1 MDILALLLYIILAI
15 VLITLVIVIG
25 WLYYDYVEL
34 KDNLNSNFSY
44 VRRKFND
51 HDEKDEDLEEDIG
64 TNNANIVTID
74 STINGPPDGGI
85 KEEINDIKAI
95 LGEPESEDGKD
106 ATGYFKVKELVG
118 DFRDAGSPDA
128 TELASVGLADG
139 LLATNNFKKTFHK
152 NLNNYFEFGTQN
164 TGVAE
169 ITTPAAIPDIGN
181 MWHYD
186 ISVNDD
192 PNDDRLKL
200 IQDTTI
206 AANMTINTDTDSSPN
221 KHLKI
226 CNNKDDSDKVCY
238 KLYVDDNGDLNIQS
252 GLGGNATRKL
262 IMGESTV
269 PLPAGADTSSIRKSL
284 RDQPHTH
291 KYDKYDV
298 NGDIVSTTS
307 TLTDTA
313 AAIYT

>member
-15 VLITLVIVIG
+15 ILITLVIVIG

-64 TNNANIVTID
+64 INNDNIVTID
-74 STINGPPDGGI
+74 NTINGPPDGGI
-85 KEEINDIKAI
+85 KDEIEEIKNT
-95 LGEPESEDGKD
+95 LGNPASEDGD
-106 ATGYFKVKELVG
+106 PATGYFKVKELVG
-118 DFRDAGSPDA
+118 VYGPSQDGSDA
-128 TELASVGLADG
+128 TGLIQNTVADQ
-139 LLATNNFKKTFHK
+139 NMKSQFHS
-152 NLNNYFEFGTQN
+152 NLNKYFEFGT
-164 TGVAE
+164 TGKGLNDNW
-169 ITTPAAIPDIGN
+169 PDGEGGKALIGN
-181 MWHYD
+181 MWYRAF
-186 ISVNDD
+186 DD
-192 PNDDRLKL
+192 AGDHDNKLKL

-206 AANMTINTDTDSSPN
+206 AANMTVNTDTDSSPN

-226 CNNKDDSDKVCY
+226 CNNKDGNAKVCY

-252 GLGGNATRKL
+252 GLGGKADSKL

-269 PLPAGADTSSIRKSL
+269 LLPTGADTSSTRKSL
-284 RDQPHTH
+284 RDQPHKH

-298 NGDIVSTTS
+298 SGDIVSITS
-307 TLTDTA
+307 TPTDTDIA
-313 AAIYT
+313 VYT

>member
-15 VLITLVIVIG
+15 ILITLVIVIG

-64 TNNANIVTID
+64 TNNDSIVTID

-85 KEEINDIKAI
+85 KDEIEEIKNT
-95 LGEPESEDGKD
+95 LGNPASEDGD
-106 ATGYFKVKELVG
+106 PATGYFKVKELVG
-118 DFRDAGSPDA
+118 VYGPSQDGSDA
-128 TELASVGLADG
+128 TGLIQNTVADQ
-139 LLATNNFKKTFHK
+139 NMKSQFHS
-152 NLNNYFEFGTQN
+152 NLNKYFEFGTQD
-164 TGVAE
+164 TGVNT
-169 ITTPAAIPDIGN
+169 IPAADMGN
-181 MWHYD
+181 MWSYD
-186 ISVNDD
+186 IGLQNNDAD
-192 PNDDRLKL
+192 NKLKL

-206 AANMTINTDTDSSPN
+206 AANMTVNTDTDSSPN

-226 CNNKDDSDKVCY
+226 CNNKDGNAKVCY

-252 GLGGNATRKL
+252 GLGGKADSKL

-269 PLPAGADTSSIRKSL
+269 LLPTGADTSSTRKSL
-284 RDQPHTH
+284 RDQPHKH

-298 NGDIVSTTS
+298 SGDIVSITS
-307 TLTDTA
+307 TPTDTDIA
-313 AAIYT
+313 VYT

>member
-64 TNNANIVTID
+64 INNDSIVTID
-74 STINGPPDGGI
+74 STINGPPDGSI

-95 LGEPESEDGKD
+95 LGEPKSEDGTTD

-118 DFRDAGSPDA
+118 DFSDADSQDA
-128 TELASVGLADG
+128 TELASLGLADG
-139 LLATNNFKKTFHK
+139 LLGTKNLKKTFHN
-152 NLNNYFEFGTQN
+152 NLHNYFEFGTQN
-164 TGVAE
+164 TGVNT
-169 ITTPAAIPDIGN
+169 IPAADMGN
-181 MWHYD
+181 MWSYD
-186 ISVNDD
+186 IGLQNNDAD
-192 PNDDRLKL
+192 NKLKL

-206 AANMTINTDTDSSPN
+206 AANMTVNTDTDSSPN

-226 CNNKDDSDKVCY
+226 CNNNGSKCY
-238 KLYVDDNGDLNIQS
+238 KLYVDDSDNLNIQ
-252 GLGGNATRKL
+252 ATDFNLAAGETQNSKL
-262 IMGESTV
+262 IMGDYTLE
-269 PLPAGADTSSIRKSL
+269 LPKNAGTRKSL
-284 RDQPHTH
+284 INHTH
-291 KYDKYDV
+291 TYDKYNEDS
-298 NGDIVSTTS
+298 NGNRDDISTPS
-307 TLTDTA
+307 GPA
-313 AAIYT
+313 VYT

>member
-15 VLITLVIVIG
+15 ILITLVIVIG

-64 TNNANIVTID
+64 TNNDSIVTID

-85 KEEINDIKAI
+85 KEEINEIKTI
-95 LGEPESEDGKD
+95 LGEPKSEDGETAATGFYKVADLVGEFKNAESQD
-106 ATGYFKVKELVG
+106 ATK
-118 DFRDAGSPDA
+118 
-128 TELASVGLADG
+128 LASLGLAEG
-139 LLATNNFKKTFHK
+139 LLGTKNFRKTFHK

-164 TGVAE
+164 TGVNTISAE
-169 ITTPAAIPDIGN
+169 DMGN
-181 MWHYD
+181 MWSYD
-186 ISVNDD
+186 IGVQNNDAD
-192 PNDDRLKL
+192 NKLKL

-206 AANMTINTDTDSSPN
+206 AANMTVNTDTYSSPN

-226 CNNKDDSDKVCY
+226 CNNKDGNAKVCY
-238 KLYVDDNGDLNIQS
+238 KLYVDNKGDLNIQS
-252 GLGGNATRKL
+252 GLGGKADSKL

-269 PLPAGADTSSIRKSL
+269 LLPTGADTSNIRNSL
-284 RDQPHTH
+284 RDQPHKH

-298 NGDIVSTTS
+298 SGDIVSTTS
-307 TLTDTA
+307 KPTDTTSA
-313 AAIYT
+313 TYT